1 MIGMMM
7 SLLEQ
12 DLCGGGIRY
21 YFDLVRRDNF
31 ATGWKVDVEMNVGM
45 YNTGGG
51 RRCEFGKGNSC
62 KEKVWTG
69 CNYPCFF
76 IPQVVRSD

>member
-1 MIGMMM
+1 MIRVMMN
-7 SLLEQ
+7 LVEQ
-12 DLCGGGIRY
+12 DVCGGSSRY
-21 YFDLVRRDNF
+21 CFDLVRRDIF
-31 ATGWKVDVEMNVGM
+31 APGWKVDVEINANI

-76 IPQVVRSD
+76 IPRVVRSD